1 MALRLHAITL
11 AEVNHDD
18 QAGIATAEM
27 AVAGPTS
34 VVAFRDLCAIVSDQ
48 KAFSRDEPT
57 PAQIDA
63 HRVIVDRIFRR
74 ASVLP
79 VPVGVVFRAPDVL
92 TRWMELHYVSLTGAL
107 EFVDDRAVARVHIVR
122 ADGKNDDLEA
132 GSDLAAAAAES
143 FRALRR
149 RAVATVPLR
158 LEQVTGLVLSA
169 AFLVE
174 RDLWKEF
181 LVGRGRATGCAPPDA
196 LRRDG
201 AVGTVRL
208 RAHAVRGLAE
218 CSAPSAAPGIARH
231 PRHAFDARK
240 PFPSSAA
247 RRSSGPMRN

>member
-18 QAGIATAEM
+18 AVGSVTAEM

-34 VVAFRDLCAIVSDQ
+34 LVAFRDLCAVVSDQ
-48 KAFSRDEPT
+48 KAFALQDPSPQQLE
-57 PAQIDA
+57 Q
-63 HRVIVDRIFRR
+63 HRTIVDRIFRR
-74 ASVLP
+74 AAVLP
-79 VPVGVVFRAPDVL
+79 APVGVVFRAPDVL

-107 EFVDDRAVARVHIVR
+107 EFVEDRAVARVHVVR
-122 ADGKNDDLEA
+122 ADGKSDDLEA

-181 LVGRGRATGCAPPDA
+181 LAAVAEQQDAHHLMRFEVTGPWAPYDF
-196 LRRDG
+196 
-201 AVGTVRL
+201 VRMQFE
-208 RAHAVRGLAE
+208 G
-218 CSAPSAAPGIARH
+218 
-231 PRHAFDARK
+231 
-240 PFPSSAA
+240 
-247 RRSSGPMRN
+247 